1 MGCCCITGSS
11 CRKLLRLN
19 TKNRQLIILSLT
31 PNPFFMEF
39 QLIDHDYIQLNQL
52 LKLLGLV
59 DTGGEA
65 NQRIVDGEVIVNKEV
80 EYQKRKKL
88 RPGDSVLFNKVTIVV
103 K

>member
-1 MGCCCITGSS
+1 
-11 CRKLLRLN
+11 
-19 TKNRQLIILSLT
+19 
-31 PNPFFMEF
+31 MEF
-39 QLIDHDYIQLNQL
+39 ELIDHEYIQLNQL

-65 NQRIVDGEVIVNKEV
+65 NQRIVDGEVKVNNAV

-88 RPGDSVLFNKVTIVV
+88 RTGDVIHFDKKMIRI

>member
-1 MGCCCITGSS
+1 
-11 CRKLLRLN
+11 
-19 TKNRQLIILSLT
+19 
-31 PNPFFMEF
+31 MEF
-39 QLIDHDYIQLNQL
+39 ELVDHEYIQLNQL

-59 DTGGEA
+59 ETGGEA

-88 RPGDSVLFNKVTIVV
+88 RKGDVVHFNRKLITI